1 MSSNGM
7 QMTVRWKERHRG
19 CAAALLS
26 ICLLLVSCASDRKVL
41 IPDPD
46 VRPRPGGAGE
56 IRNSTTPLSNACLGA
71 HGSKNPIAI
80 RIGHAA
86 SISGAFGHLGRDS
99 EDGARLAIEELNAQ
113 CMSVGDRLAR
123 FELLAQDD
131 AGDPARAIAVA
142 NALVKSG
149 ANGVVGHLTSATTI
163 PASNVYF
170 AAGVPQIAA
179 GASNPL
185 YTLRGYRTAFNILAN
200 NTQLSAILG
209 RHVVQGFGWRKV
221 VIVEDGTS
229 YGRDSALGFE
239 RGVKSAGGNV
249 LAIAAVTKSTTD
261 YASTVSKL
269 KDLNPDVVLLG
280 SVDSVAAPLLRSM
293 KHLGLDAKL
302 VGGIGMCSPEFVRLA
317 GDALTEESVVCAENG
332 GVEAEAMEPLREFK
346 AKFVRRF
353 GVDVQLFAPYSYD
366 GVMVMALAMKAA
378 GSADPRIFLPAL
390 ARTSYQGVGGPVAF
404 DEHGNLTQGAVV
416 LMGYRNGRR
425 FERSVVR

>member
-1 MSSNGM
+1 MSSDGV
-7 QMTVRWKERHRG
+7 QMTVRRKERHRG
-19 CAAALLS
+19 RAAALLS
-26 ICLLLVSCASDRKVL
+26 GCLLLVSCASDRKDR
-41 IPDPD
+41 IPDSD
-46 VRPRPGGAGE
+46 ARPQPVGASETRGS
-56 IRNSTTPLSNACLGA
+56 STSLRNACLGA
-71 HGSKNPIAI
+71 PGSNNPIAI

-131 AGDPARAIAVA
+131 AGDPA
-142 NALVKSG
+142 
-149 ANGVVGHLTSATTI
+149 
-163 PASNVYF
+163 
-170 AAGVPQIAA
+170 IAA

-185 YTLRGYRTAFNILAN
+185 YTRRGYRTAFNILAN

-209 RHVVQGFGWRKV
+209 RHAVQGFRWRKV

-249 LAIAAVTKSTTD
+249 LVIAGVSKSTTD

-269 KDLNPDVVLLG
+269 KNLNPDVILLA
-280 SVDSVAAPLLRSM
+280 SLDSVAAPLLRSM
-293 KHLGLDAKL
+293 KDLGLDAKL

-317 GDALTEESVVCAENG
+317 GDALTEDSVVCAENG

-353 GVDVQLFAPYSYD
+353 GVDVLLFAPYSYD
-366 GVMVMALAMKAA
+366 GTMVMALAMKAA
-378 GSADPRIFLPAL
+378 GSADPRIYLPAL